1 MLKTLLFV
9 LMAGKIG
16 KLLMT
21 GGTMLIS
28 IVTYAFV
35 YG

>member
-28 IVTYAFV
+28 IC
-35 YG
+35 